1 MAEYTDIIHEVKNN
15 VAFITLNRPDKRN
28 ALNDRIVSELRE
40 AMVAAEADDQT
51 RVIIL
56 RGAGKDFCAGAD
68 LAQLEKSAQASVLD
82 NLEGAARMADL
93 FLTMRRLKKPVIA
106 AVHGR
111 ALAGGAGLASAC
123 DMVIATRSA
132 QFCYTEVK
140 IGFVPAIVMS
150 IARRNLGEKRA
161 FEILATG
168 KTFSAEEAAEIG
180 FINRVFD
187 DSSFEAE
194 VEKYATDVSQL
205 SSSALM
211 LTKYLLYQI
220 DSMSFEQAIRAGVDL
235 NIIARQTPDCQNS
248 VRKFLSKA

>member
-1 MAEYTDIIHEVKNN
+1 MAEYTDIIYETKNGA
-15 VAFITLNRPDKRN
+15 AFVTLNRPDKRN
-28 ALNDRIVSELRE
+28 ALNDRVIAELRD

-68 LAQLEKSAQASVLD
+68 LTQLEKSAQASVLE
-82 NLEGAARMADL
+82 NLEGASRMAEL

-123 DMVIATRSA
+123 DMVIAARSA
-132 QFCYTEVK
+132 SFCYTEVK

-161 FEILATG
+161 FEMLATG
-168 KTFSAEEAAEIG
+168 KMFSAEEAAEIG
-180 FINRVFD
+180 IINRIFD
-187 DSSFEAE
+187 DADFGAE
-194 VEKYATDVSQL
+194 VEKYAAEISQ
-205 SSSALM
+205 
-211 LTKYLLYQI
+211 I
-220 DSMSFEQAIRAGVDL
+220 GRAHV
-235 NIIARQTPDCQNS
+235 
-248 VRKFLSKA
+248 